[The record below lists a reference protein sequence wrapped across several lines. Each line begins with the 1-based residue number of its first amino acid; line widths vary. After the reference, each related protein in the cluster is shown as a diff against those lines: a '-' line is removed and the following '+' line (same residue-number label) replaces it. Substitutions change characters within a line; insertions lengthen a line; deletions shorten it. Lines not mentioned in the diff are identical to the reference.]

1 MTADARVLNWTFVVP
16 GADRFLMLPIDDERP
31 EGAVTPASRTPAA
44 LDEALDTEPYA
55 GVAAPDLASWGEA
68 SPAERGPLLERLAG
82 VVAPG
87 GWLYAGFPNAWY
99 PGNARRP
106 GARSSRAVM
115 RDLRAAGFG
124 RVDAYVALPH
134 HRCPAFLIEEAD
146 PSALRYFLDRLS
158 FPYVES
164 DDPRKA
170 RMKQRVLAAGRR
182 AALIAPAGTR
192 ARFAPGA
199 AVVARRSA

>member
-1 MTADARVLNWTFVVP
+1 VTDARLLNWTFVVP
-16 GADRFLMLPIDDERP
+16 ASDRFLLLPIDDERP
-31 EGAVTPASRTPAA
+31 DGAVAVTARTP
-44 LDEALDTEPYA
+44 EALDRALDAGPYA
-55 GVAAPDLASWGEA
+55 VVAAPDLASWGDA
-68 SPAERGPLLERLAG
+68 SPAEQRPLLERLAD

-99 PGNARRP
+99 PGNIRRP
-106 GARSSRAVM
+106 GARSSRSVT
-115 RDLRAAGFG
+115 RDLRAVGFG

-134 HRCPAFLIEEAD
+134 HRCPAFLIEESD

-164 DDPRKA
+164 EDPRRA
-170 RMKQRVLAAGRR
+170 RMKQLVLAAGRR
-182 AALIAPAGTR
+182 AALIAPASTR

-199 AVVARRSA
+199 AVVARRSP